1 MQSKYWSLE
10 HLALSCLE
18 YPDMAHRI
26 ITCDFG
32 TGLDTQNMGIPKSL
46 RLTPSDQKIL
56 IDNVQ
61 WGLCMGNL

>member
-1 MQSKYWSLE
+1 
-10 HLALSCLE
+10 
-18 YPDMAHRI
+18 MAHNI